1 MYWVTTARSDEGH
14 PRLCRYK
21 GVSGRN
27 KGPRLQGPDAPLWCS
42 HSCLNES
49 YIETQVTAVKKA
61 FEKMFDGVQ
70 IECNGFDDADGKV
83 KSQVADQP
91 TSDFETQSGAL
102 NRAREAKRL
111 FQEKGKTAD
120 FYVGVSQ
127 DFFL

>member
-1 MYWVTTARSDEGH
+1 M
-14 PRLCRYK
+14 RLC
-21 GVSGRN
+21 G
-27 KGPRLQGPDAPLWCS
+27 AATAA
-42 HSCLNES
+42 S

-61 FEKMFDGVQ
+61 FEKMYDGFQ
-70 IECNGFDDADGKV
+70 IECNGFDDVDGKSAV